1 MNYDNENHI
10 IEYIEG
16 KKVKQF
22 KVPKNDY
29 NLDFNKMS
37 YNDILTY
44 IKLVQEDENKQP
56 GVIKYKPLKT
66 VAAKTKDY
74 FDRNEKLMSQVERQQ
89 KIAEFIISDKPE
101 TVTEILQ
108 DDTNYNNPFIKSLVS
123 SLFEKGYSNEKIK
136 ELLKENDYFEVNS
149 IEISNCIIK
158 EDDTYYFEDYEF
170 KNTIHDL
177 LNDSRQIS
185 ILKYNEI
192 FVPVNNIY
200 NGNVVVSDIK
210 KNNKFALLNE
220 LLFKGVDF
228 RTNEGIIH
236 KAFFNDK
243 FVSRRDTQNNYKKF
257 VIPQGESSFNLPVDK
272 TPFYLYNEDTK
283 DKIYLNIQ
291 LLYYLLQFNLSF
303 QNNNYK
309 YIVEKI
315 NKYKEDKH
323 KIKNVILIAGSAF
336 DLDHIFDSLDD
347 KNNDTTTDYY
357 NEYIN
362 LFAQKITYL
371 FKQHLKNY
379 SLEPKK
385 IIKPKFIKLKTAV
398 EPEPVKPEPEE
409 PASAER
415 FEKPEHVE
423 PKPEPVEMIH
433 IKKVST
439 DDDLTDDDLTDDEL
453 IITKTEIKEPP
464 IKEAKGLFRRDTKET
479 LKALL
484 NRIIKLESLVS
495 IQSKDLQ
502 QQADE
507 IKQLKNGIK
516 SINQALPDETRKQVF
531 GNYFNAAI
539 GGAAATTL
547 CGALNPNKVY
557 PKITFT
563 EFKKLYNEL

>member
-385 IIKPKFIKLKTAV
+385 IIKPKFKKLKTTTVAI
-398 EPEPVKPEPEE
+398 PVKPEESPLDLAAAPEPVE
-409 PASAER
+409 PKPEPVSAER
-415 FEKPEHVE
+415 FE
-423 PKPEPVEMIH
+423 KPEPVEMIH

-464 IKEAKGLFRRDTKET
+464 IKEAKGLFRRDTRET

-495 IQSKDLQ
+495 VQS
-502 QQADE
+502 DE
-507 IKQLKNGIK
+507 IKQLKNGIR
-516 SINQALPDETRKQVF
+516 SINQALPDETRKKAF
-531 GNYFNAAI
+531 GNYFNAAT
-539 GGAAATTL
+539 G
-547 CGALNPNKVY
+547 GALNPNKVY

>member
-44 IKLVQEDENKQP
+44 IKLVQEQEPKNNA
-56 GVIKYKPLKT
+56 IKYKPLKT
-66 VAAKTKDY
+66 VAAKTTDY
-74 FDRNEKLMSQVERQQ
+74 FIKNDKLMSQIERQQ
-89 KIAEFIISDKPE
+89 KIAEYIISDKPNDM
-101 TVTEILQ
+101 TEFLQ
-108 DDTNYNNPFIKSLVS
+108 EDTRYDNPLIKNLIS

-149 IEISNCIIK
+149 IEINNCIIK
-158 EDDTYYFEDYEF
+158 EDETYYFEDYEF

-177 LNDSRQIS
+177 LNDTRQIS

-200 NGNVVVSDIK
+200 NGDIVVSDIK
-210 KNNKFALLNE
+210 NNKKFALLNK
-220 LLFKGVDF
+220 LLFNGVDF
-228 RTNEGIIH
+228 RSNEGIIH
-236 KAFFNDK
+236 KVFFYNK
-243 FVSRRDTQNNYKKF
+243 FVSRIDIQNNYKNF
-257 VIPQGESSFNLPVDK
+257 VVPQGESSFNLDVVK
-272 TPFYLYNEDTK
+272 TPFYLYDEDTK

-323 KIKNVILIAGSAF
+323 KLKNVILIAGSAF
-336 DLDHIFDSLDD
+336 DLDHIFDSLDE
-347 KNNDTTTDYY
+347 KNNDTTIDYY

-371 FKQHLKNY
+371 FNKHLKNY
-379 SLEPKK
+379 SLKSLKDLEHKVLSTPKK
-385 IIKPKFIKLKTAV
+385 IIKPKTVAI
-398 EPEPVKPEPEE
+398 VKPEESHLDLTPE
-409 PASAER
+409 PA
-415 FEKPEHVE
+415 EHVE
-423 PKPEPVEMIH
+423 PVEIIH
-433 IKKVST
+433 VKTPSDEI
-439 DDDLTDDDLTDDEL
+439 TDDEITDDEIMIVKKPDDTNDL
-453 IITKTEIKEPP
+453 IPVDEKP
-464 IKEAKGLFRRDTKET
+464 KEAKGLFRRDTKET

-484 NRIIKLESLVS
+484 NRIIKLESIVS
-495 IQSKDLQ
+495 V
-502 QQADE
+502 QADE

-516 SINQALPDETRKQVF
+516 SINQALPNETRKQVF
-531 GNYFNAAI
+531 GNYF
-539 GGAAATTL
+539 AAAARDFVPNSL
-547 CGALNPNKVY
+547 NSQEGGALNPNKVY

>member
-1 MNYDNENHI
+1 MNYDNVNHI

-22 KVPKNDY
+22 QVPKNDY

-44 IKLVQEDENKQP
+44 IKLVQEQEQQNKN
-56 GVIKYKPLKT
+56 VIKYKPLKT

-74 FDRNEKLMSQVERQQ
+74 FIKDEKLMSQIERQQ
-89 KIAEFIISDKPE
+89 KIAEFIISDKPNDM
-101 TVTEILQ
+101 TEILQ
-108 DDTNYNNPFIKSLVS
+108 EDTRYDNPIIKSLIS

-149 IEISNCIIK
+149 IEINNCIIK
-158 EDDTYYFEDYEF
+158 EDETYYFEDYEF

-177 LNDSRQIS
+177 LNDTRQIS

-200 NGNVVVSDIK
+200 NGDVVVSDIK
-210 KNNKFALLNE
+210 NNKKFALLNE

-228 RTNEGIIH
+228 RSNEGIIH

-243 FVSRRDTQNNYKKF
+243 FVSRRDTQINYKKF
-257 VIPQGESSFNLPVDK
+257 VIPQGESSFNLNVDK
-272 TPFYLYNEDTK
+272 TPFYLYDEDTK

-347 KNNDTTTDYY
+347 KNNDTSTDYY

-371 FKQHLKNY
+371 FNHHLKNY
-379 SLEPKK
+379 SLKNLKVLEPKK
-385 IIKPKFIKLKTAV
+385 IIKPKTVPVSV
-398 EPEPVKPEPEE
+398 EPV
-409 PASAER
+409 
-415 FEKPEHVE
+415 
-423 PKPEPVEMIH
+423 EPVEMIH
-433 IKKVST
+433 IKKVSDD
-439 DDDLTDDDLTDDEL
+439 DDDLSPKDFSAETDDEI
-453 IITKTEIKEPP
+453 IITKIEPEEP
-464 IKEAKGLFRRDTKET
+464 KEAKGLFKPFGLCSSRRDTKET

-484 NRIIKLESLVS
+484 NRIIKLESTVS
-495 IQSKDLQ
+495 E
-502 QQADE
+502 QAE
-507 IKQLKNGIK
+507 QIRQLKNGIK
-516 SINQALPDETRKQVF
+516 SINQALPDEKRKEVF
-531 GNYFNAAI
+531 GNYFNAAT
-539 GGAAATTL
+539 G
-547 CGALNPNKVY
+547 GALNPNKVY

-563 EFKKLYNEL
+563 EFKKLYRHLVPCGNNEL

>member
-22 KVPKNDY
+22 QVPKNDY

-44 IKLVQEDENKQP
+44 IKLVQEQEQQDKTKDK
-56 GVIKYKPLKT
+56 IKYKPLKT

-101 TVTEILQ
+101 NVTEILQ
-108 DDTNYNNPFIKSLVS
+108 DDTNYDNPFIKSLVS

-149 IEISNCIIK
+149 IEINNCIIK
-158 EDDTYYFEDYEF
+158 DDETYYFEDYEF

-200 NGNVVVSDIK
+200 NGDIVVSDNK
-210 KNNKFALLNE
+210 KNKKFTLLNE

-243 FVSRRDTQNNYKKF
+243 FVSRRDTQINYNKF
-257 VIPQGESSFNLPVDK
+257 VIPQGESSFNLDLDK
-272 TPFYLYNEDTK
+272 TPFYLYNNDTK

-336 DLDHIFDSLDD
+336 DLDHIFDSLDE

-371 FKQHLKNY
+371 FNQHLKNY
-379 SLEPKK
+379 SLTHKTK
-385 IIKPKFIKLKTAV
+385 ISIRKPKTIPVLTI
-398 EPEPVKPEPEE
+398 PE
-409 PASAER
+409 
-415 FEKPEHVE
+415 
-423 PKPEPVEMIH
+423 KPEPVEPEEPEPVEPVKLIH
-433 IKKVST
+433 IKEPKVLVATKVSE
-439 DDDLTDDDLTDDEL
+439 DDILTDDDVLTDDETNDL
-453 IITKTEIKEPP
+453 IPVEEKP
-464 IKEAKGLFRRDTKET
+464 KEAKGLFRPFRPCSSRRDTRET

-495 IQSKDLQ
+495 V
-502 QQADE
+502 QADE

-516 SINQALPDETRKQVF
+516 SINQALPNETRKEVF
-531 GNYFNAAI
+531 GNYFSNSV
-539 GGAAATTL
+539 G
-547 CGALNPNKVY
+547 GALNPNKVY

>member
-22 KVPKNDY
+22 QVPKNDY

-44 IKLVQEDENKQP
+44 IKLVQEAEEQDKTKNK
-56 GVIKYKPLKT
+56 IKYKPLKT

-108 DDTNYNNPFIKSLVS
+108 DDTNYDNPFIKSLIS

-149 IEISNCIIK
+149 IEINNCIIK
-158 EDDTYYFEDYEF
+158 EDETYYFEDYEF

-200 NGNVVVSDIK
+200 NGDVVVSDIK
-210 KNNKFALLNE
+210 NNTKFALLNE

-257 VIPQGESSFNLPVDK
+257 VVPQGESSFNLDVNK
-272 TPFYLYNEDTK
+272 TPFYLYNNDTK

-315 NKYKEDKH
+315 NKYREDKH

-336 DLDHIFDSLDD
+336 DLDHIFDSLDE

-371 FKQHLKNY
+371 FNQHLKNY
-379 SLEPKK
+379 SLKSK
-385 IIKPKFIKLKTAV
+385 ISIRKPKTVLTIPVKPEPV
-398 EPEPVKPEPEE
+398 EPEPVEI
-409 PASAER
+409 
-415 FEKPEHVE
+415 
-423 PKPEPVEMIH
+423 IH
-433 IKKVST
+433 IKKDSE
-439 DDDLTDDDLTDDEL
+439 DDLTEDDLTEDDLKIVKNPVDDLKPVDEAQ
-453 IITKTEIKEPP
+453 IEKP
-464 IKEAKGLFRRDTKET
+464 KEAKGLFRRDTKET

-495 IQSKDLQ
+495 VQS
-502 QQADE
+502 DE

-516 SINQALPDETRKQVF
+516 SINQALPNETRKQVF
-531 GNYFNAAI
+531 GNYFNAAT
-539 GGAAATTL
+539 GDKSSMA
-547 CGALNPNKVY
+547 GALNPNKVY

>member
-44 IKLVQEDENKQP
+44 IKLVQEQEQQNKD
-56 GVIKYKPLKT
+56 VIKYKPLKT
-66 VAAKTKDY
+66 VAAKTTDY
-74 FDRNEKLMSQVERQQ
+74 FIKNDKLMSQIERQQ
-89 KIAEFIISDKPE
+89 KIAEYIISDKPNDM
-101 TVTEILQ
+101 TEFLQ
-108 DDTNYNNPFIKSLVS
+108 EDTRYDNPLIKNLIS

-149 IEISNCIIK
+149 IEINNCIIK
-158 EDDTYYFEDYEF
+158 EDENYYFEDYEF

-177 LNDSRQIS
+177 LNDTRQIS

-200 NGNVVVSDIK
+200 NGDIVVSNI
-210 KNNKFALLNE
+210 KNNKKFVLLNK
-220 LLFKGVDF
+220 LLFNGVDF
-228 RTNEGIIH
+228 RSNEGIIH
-236 KAFFNDK
+236 KAFFDNK
-243 FVSRRDTQNNYKKF
+243 FVSRRDTQINYKNF
-257 VIPQGESSFNLPVDK
+257 VVPQGESSFNLDVVK

-315 NKYKEDKH
+315 NKYKEDKQQ
-323 KIKNVILIAGSAF
+323 IKNVILIAGSAF

-347 KNNDTTTDYY
+347 KNNDPSIDYY

-362 LFAQKITYL
+362 LFAKKITYL
-371 FKQHLKNY
+371 FNKHLKNY
-379 SLEPKK
+379 SLKSLKDLEPKILATPKK
-385 IIKPKFIKLKTAV
+385 IIKPKTIPV
-398 EPEPVKPEPEE
+398 YEPEEPEPV
-409 PASAER
+409 
-415 FEKPEHVE
+415 EHVE
-423 PKPEPVEMIH
+423 PVEIMH
-433 IKKVST
+433 IK
-439 DDDLTDDDLTDDEL
+439 DDDLSPSGFSAESDDE
-453 IITKTEIKEPP
+453 IMIVKPVNNEQ

-495 IQSKDLQ
+495 V
-502 QQADE
+502 QADE

-516 SINQALPDETRKQVF
+516 SINQALPNETRKEVF
-531 GNYFNAAI
+531 GNYFSNSI
-539 GGAAATTL
+539 NKPLG
-547 CGALNPNKVY
+547 GALNPNKVY